1 MKTLYFDIDGT
12 ILPLEAEGPKPAL
25 AAGALE
31 RAVRAAGFTRLVCV
45 GQIVTSIRLLES
57 YQDDVDGLG
66 MVYSLCRGAFADEAW
81 FRGACELVADP
92 DARAAAVDRDG
103 DWWYADDLADVYF
116 ARAGLGDVYAEH
128 VGGRIHLADPVDDG
142 AELLAWMAR
151 SRV

>member
-1 MKTLYFDIDGT
+1 MKTFYFDIDGT

-31 RAVRAAGFTRLVCV
+31 RAVRAAGFERLVCV

-57 YQDDVDGLG
+57 FQRNVDGPG
-66 MVYSLCRGAFADEAW
+66 MVYSLCRGAFADEDW
-81 FRGACELVADP
+81 FRGRCELVADP
-92 DARAAAVDRDG
+92 DSRAAAVDRDG

-116 ARAGLGDVYAEH
+116 ARAGLSNVYTEH
-128 VGGRIHLADPVDDG
+128 VGGRIHHADPAGDG
-142 AELLAWMAR
+142 AELLAWLAR